1 MRKYKYTLK
10 TLELSSLSYS
20 RYYENKHSLLKAS
33 HLLPEVPQTPLVL
46 QHNCPV
52 CLVGAEE
59 CNLTKCSLG
68 CDHLFCSNCWTE
80 YLTAKVTAG
89 VATGQSILSSTPKL
103 LINEWETYLCMAI
116 WWQQSNIYS
125 NLMKVTYLWVDRVI
139 YLDTEYCN
147 LMWVFVPAGIECM
160 QCPVRLGL
168 EKVQQLLHLQGGDW
182 ISRFNGFALSEF
194 VQSHQLLRWCPGADC
209 SIVFQVKEPLA
220 KKVTCSKCHSTCW
233 YVHTRQFRVQNC

>member
-125 NLMKVTYLWVDRVI
+125 NLMTVTYLWVDRVI
-139 YLDTEYCN
+139 YQMLSIAIWC
-147 LMWVFVPAGIECM
+147 EC
-160 QCPVRLGL
+160 LF
-168 EKVQQLLHLQGGDW
+168 LQG
-182 ISRFNGFALSEF
+182 SNVCS
-194 VQSHQLLRWCPGADC
+194 VRWG
-209 SIVFQVKEPLA
+209 
-220 KKVTCSKCHSTCW
+220 
-233 YVHTRQFRVQNC
+233 